1 MDESLAY
8 IGIGS
13 NLDDPEQQVRRA
25 FDALAR
31 LPRSRLLR
39 VSRLYRTPPWGNL
52 AQPEFVNAAA
62 LLGTRLAP
70 RELLDALLDI
80 ERAAGRYRDG
90 TRWGPRRIDLDILLY
105 DDRIVDE
112 ADLHIPHPHIGERAF
127 VLLPLADLD
136 ADRIVPGQGRV
147 GDLLARLDLRGCA
160 PIAATTAAP

>member
-8 IGIGS
+8 IGLGS

-31 LPRSRLLR
+31 LPRTRLIR
-39 VSRLYRTPPWGNL
+39 VSRLFRTPPWGNL

-62 LLGTRLAP
+62 LVRTQLTP

-80 ERAAGRYRDG
+80 ERAAGRFRDG
-90 TRWGPRRIDLDILLY
+90 THWGPRRIDLDILLY

-112 ADLHIPHPHIGERAF
+112 ADLHIPHRHIGERAF

-147 GDLLARLDLRGCA
+147 GDLLARLGARGCA
-160 PIAATTAAP
+160 PIADTTGAP